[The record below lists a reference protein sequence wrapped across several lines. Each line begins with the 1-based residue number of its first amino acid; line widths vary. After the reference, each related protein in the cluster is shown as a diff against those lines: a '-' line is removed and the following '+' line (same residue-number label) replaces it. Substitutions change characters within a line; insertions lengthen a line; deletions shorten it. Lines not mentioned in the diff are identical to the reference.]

1 MIIGVRERVTES
13 GISLSTENW
22 VPLPSATVHTIPP
35 HSDNQSDKA
44 TYSLDE
50 DFAVSETEVF
60 FHCHEIISTSG
71 KVHSWISQQNEE
83 WKNDGDDDANK
94 SDD

>member
-13 GISLSTENW
+13 GISLTTENW

-50 DFAVSETEVF
+50 DFAVSETGF
-60 FHCHEIISTSG
+60 FPLLWNDLNIRQSAL
-71 KVHSWISQQNEE
+71 VNPQQKEE
-83 WKNDGDDDANK
+83 WKNDNDDDNDK
-94 SDD
+94 SDN

>member
-1 MIIGVRERVTES
+1 MITGVRERVTES
-13 GISLSTENW
+13 GISLTTENW

-50 DFAVSETEVF
+50 DFAVLETEVF
-60 FHCHEIISTSG
+60 FHCHEMIPISG
-71 KVHSWISQQNEE
+71 KVHS
-83 WKNDGDDDANK
+83 
-94 SDD
+94 